1 MELNYLEMTDE
12 DIVARFQNGDFDAA
26 EYIIKKYDSVI
37 RRYGEI
43 FFIKGGDKADVR
55 QEGFIGL
62 LEALK
67 NYDVSKGAGF
77 SSFAN
82 LCIKRRIFKAVQSA
96 DTLKNAPLNLYTS
109 LSDNEGINEY
119 DNMIALSNMGELQ
132 NPEKIIVDIEDSQN
146 IYGMLVDSLSKMEL
160 EVLFYMNSG
169 MDYHMI
175 AKTMG
180 RSDKNIDNAIQRI
193 RNKAR
198 KIIDASRE

>member
-1 MELNYLEMTDE
+1 MDLNYLEMTDE
-12 DIVARFQNGDFDAA
+12 DIVARFQSGDFDAA
-26 EYIIKKYDSVI
+26 EYIIKRYDSVI
-37 RRYGEI
+37 RRYGELY
-43 FFIKGGDKADVR
+43 FIKGGDKADVR

-67 NYDVSKGAGF
+67 NYDISKGAGF
-77 SSFAN
+77 NSFAN

-96 DTLKNAPLNLYTS
+96 DALKNAPLNLYTS

-119 DNMIALSNMGELQ
+119 DNMIASLNLGDLQ

-146 IYGMLVDSLSKMEL
+146 IYSKLVDSLSKMEL

-175 AKTMG
+175 AKAMG

-198 KIIDASRE
+198 KIIDASKE